1 MKITIA
7 ILFYTISI
15 LSFVHN
21 PILFRAKKNSM
32 KHEISNQLKIQITIG
47 NKKFDAT
54 LLDNETALAF
64 KKYLPLEIKMIELND
79 NEKYGELKN
88 RLPTNP
94 SYPKKIQVGDLMLY
108 GDQTLVLF
116 YKSFTTSYSYSS
128 IGKID
133 NVEGLEDALGTGD
146 PVVKFELSSFTSFR

>member
-21 PILFRAKKNSM
+21 PILFRAKINSM

-133 NVEGLEDALGTGD
+133 NVEGLEDALGTGN
-146 PVVKFELSSFTSFR
+146 PVVKFELMNR

>member
-1 MKITIA
+1 MKITTA

-21 PILFRAKKNSM
+21 PIFFRTKMTPM
-32 KHEISNQLKIQITIG
+32 KHENANQLKIKITIG

-64 KKYLPLEIKMIELND
+64 KKYLPLEMKMIKLND

-94 SYPKKIQVGDLMLY
+94 SYPRKIQIGDLMLY

-133 NVEGLEDALGTGD
+133 NVEGLEDALGSGN
-146 PVVKFELSSFTSFR
+146 PVVKFELSSFTSLR

>member
-1 MKITIA
+1 MKITTA
-7 ILFYTISI
+7 IIFYTISI
-15 LSFVHN
+15 LSFVQN
-21 PILFRAKKNSM
+21 PIFFRAKMNPM
-32 KHEISNQLKIQITIG
+32 KHENANQLKIKITIG

-64 KKYLPLEIKMIELND
+64 KKNLPLEIKMIELND

-94 SYPKKIQVGDLMLY
+94 SYPRKIQIGDLMLY

-133 NVEGLEDALGTGD
+133 NVEGLEDALGSGN
-146 PVVKFELSSFTSFR
+146 PVVKFELMNRQ

>member
-1 MKITIA
+1 MKITTIF
-7 ILFYTISI
+7 LFYIIGI
-15 LSFVHN
+15 LSFVLN
-21 PILFRAKKNSM
+21 PIIFRAKNNPM

-54 LLDNETALAF
+54 LFDNETALAF
-64 KKYLPLEIKMIELND
+64 KKYLPFEMKMIELND

-94 SYPKKIQVGDLMLY
+94 SKPRKIEIGDLMLY

-116 YKSFTTSYSYSS
+116 YKSFNTSYSYSS

-133 NVEGLEDALGTGD
+133 NVEGLEDALGSGN
-146 PVVKFELSSFTSFR
+146 PVVKFELMNQ

>member
-1 MKITIA
+1 
-7 ILFYTISI
+7 
-15 LSFVHN
+15 
-21 PILFRAKKNSM
+21 M
-32 KHEISNQLKIQITIG
+32 KHGNANQLKIKITIG

-54 LLDNETALAF
+54 LFDNETALAF
-64 KKYLPLEIKMIELND
+64 KKYLSFEMKMIELND

-94 SYPKKIQVGDLMLY
+94 SYPRKIQIGDLMLY

-116 YKSFTTSYSYSS
+116 YKSFTTSYNYSS

-133 NVEGLEDALGTGD
+133 NVEGLEDALGSGN
-146 PVVKFELSSFTSFR
+146 PVVKFELVNQ

>member
-1 MKITIA
+1 MKITTA

-15 LSFVHN
+15 LSFAQN
-21 PILFRAKKNSM
+21 PIFFRAKMTPM
-32 KHEISNQLKIQITIG
+32 KHENPNQLKIKITIG

-64 KKYLPLEIKMIELND
+64 KKYLPIEIKMIELND
-79 NEKYGELKN
+79 NEKYFEVKN

-94 SYPKKIQVGDLMLY
+94 SYPRKIQIGDLMLY

-133 NVEGLEDALGTGD
+133 NVEGLEDALGSGN
-146 PVVKFELSSFTSFR
+146 PVVKFELMNR

>member
-1 MKITIA
+1 MKITTIF
-7 ILFYTISI
+7 LFYIIGI
-15 LSFVHN
+15 LSFLLN
-21 PILFRAKKNSM
+21 PIIFRAKNNPM
-32 KHEISNQLKIQITIG
+32 KHENANQLKIKITIG

-94 SYPKKIQVGDLMLY
+94 SNPRKIQIGDLMLY

-133 NVEGLEDALGTGD
+133 NVEGLEDALGSGN
-146 PVVKFELSSFTSFR
+146 PVVKFELVNQ